1 MTFSKQ
7 AFALVVFC
15 SLFLG
20 SLRGRAAASLER
32 PGVGGIE
39 TVGELPGWW
48 RAGSNP
54 AGYLV
59 GIDRAVRHRGRASA
73 RLKSNGESPTGFG
86 SLMQMSSADEYRGRR
101 VRMSAWVRSEKV
113 VGPSGLWMR
122 VDGPSGDATRPLAV
136 DTMKDRGIVGTR
148 DWQKYEIVLDVPTE
162 SVDIAFGAHLSGGG
176 TLWIDDVQFEGVNEG
191 VPVTGPN
198 TAGAAPRA
206 KNLDF
211 ENVQMPP
218 GDPLRAVQRSQ
229 IEANVPAPVDFN
241 GILTRDLGSYFAAAR
256 TQKAPTIDFEM
267 LRDGP
272 TQIGVSYPKF
282 YVWVRVAGGNSAD
295 DRGAVRLAA
304 VERKRFVVTDFI
316 SERAIRHDREEIRRL
331 FPGAVCEKIH
341 TKLAKGAP

>member
-1 MTFSKQ
+1 MTLSKQ

-15 SLFLG
+15 ALCLC
-20 SLRGRAAASLER
+20 SLRGWAASLER

-39 TVGELPGWW
+39 TIGELPGWW

-59 GIDRAVRHRGRASA
+59 GIDRAVRHRGQASA

-122 VDGPSGDATRPLAV
+122 VDGPGGDATKPLAV
-136 DTMKDRGIVGTR
+136 DTMQGRGIVGTR
-148 DWQKYEIVLDVPTE
+148 DWQRYEIVLDVPTE
-162 SVDIAFGAHLSGGG
+162 SVDIAYGAHLSGGG
-176 TLWIDDVQFEGVNEG
+176 TLWIDDVQFEGVNDG
-191 VPVTGPN
+191 VAVTAP
-198 TAGAAPRA
+198 TVASAPRA

-211 ENVQMPP
+211 ENVRLPP
-218 GDPLRAVQRSQ
+218 EDGLRGVQRSQ
-229 IEANVPAPVDFN
+229 IEAHVPPRVDFN
-241 GILTRDLGSYFAAAR
+241 GILTRDLSSYFSAAR
-256 TQKAPTIDFEM
+256 TQKAVAVDFEM

-272 TQIGVSYPKF
+272 TQVGVSYPKF
-282 YVWVRVAGGNSAD
+282 YVWVRVAGGKSAD

-304 VERKRFVVTDFI
+304 VERKRFVVTDFV
-316 SERAIRHDREEIRRL
+316 SERVIRRDREDIRRV
-331 FPGAVCEKIH
+331 FPAAVCEKIH
-341 TKLAKGAP
+341 SMLGKGTQ